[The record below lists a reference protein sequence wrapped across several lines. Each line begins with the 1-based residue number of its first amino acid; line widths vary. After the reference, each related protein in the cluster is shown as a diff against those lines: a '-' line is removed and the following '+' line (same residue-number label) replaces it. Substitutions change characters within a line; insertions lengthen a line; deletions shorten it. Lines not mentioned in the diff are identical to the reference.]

1 MTTETELLALT
12 TNIST
17 LVQTVNTQQ
26 TNINTVLGNLTDAI
40 DTVDNLVSDENKI
53 ISNLT
58 QAALDTKQVI
68 LDSSNLKTINDIDL
82 LSPGNISIERGMME
96 MPITSY
102 DNRLTLRTP
111 QMSAR
116 PAQDDTMMI
125 SGLGLFQ
132 FRDNLTLFDDG
143 NMAINVTDPTDGIT
157 VMGQWYLETAAYDW
171 LEVTE
176 MFHRAILT
184 DWMEDEPLR
193 AATY

>member
-17 LVQTVNTQQ
+17 LVDTVNTQQ
-26 TNINTVLGNLTDAI
+26 GNINTVLGNLTDAI
-40 DTVDNLVSDENKI
+40 DTVDALVSDENKI

-58 QAALDTKQVI
+58 QTALDTKQET
-68 LDSSNLKTINDIDL
+68 LDSSNLKTINNIDL
-82 LSPGNISIERGMME
+82 LAAGNISIERGMME

-102 DNRLTLRTP
+102 DNRLNLRTP
-111 QMSAR
+111 DMSAR

-132 FRDNLTLFDDG
+132 FRDEMTLYDDG

-171 LEVTE
+171 LQVEE
-176 MFHRAILT
+176 MFHRAILD
-184 DWMEDEPLR
+184 DWMEDESLR
-193 AATY
+193 VAAY